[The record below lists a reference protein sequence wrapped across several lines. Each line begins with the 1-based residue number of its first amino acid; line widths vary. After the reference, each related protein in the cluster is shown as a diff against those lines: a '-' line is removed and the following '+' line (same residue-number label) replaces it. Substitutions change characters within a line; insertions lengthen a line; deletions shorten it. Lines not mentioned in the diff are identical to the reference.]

1 MNSYL
6 SDSFLLT
13 NDLKLKVFFRKP
25 MPEKY
30 KNKELKNQIGKEKRG
45 LNVNGWTGKTVYLD
59 LSSESVNVIKTDE
72 KLIRSYLGGRGL
84 GVKLL
89 SGLAYSDIDPLGPEN
104 PLIFTS
110 GLLTGLAPMASGAVL
125 TSKSPLTGTI
135 FSWNASGGFGRE
147 LKKTEIDA
155 LIITGKAKKPS
166 YVEVREGGVEIVPAE
181 GLWGKNVRTCTEIL
195 KSRGSIACIG
205 RAGEKQVL
213 ISSFVIDS
221 IHSGRGGLGAVA
233 GSKMLKA
240 VVVKGE
246 KELLPANPEILGEL
260 NTKILKLLEA
270 SPVLS
275 KGLENYGTPALVK
288 LLDYM
293 NLIPSRNFSGRGTSF
308 ANLFSGERIK
318 ASFDLE
324 KESCPACPLGCKKRI
339 KKTGQILP
347 DYDSLWAFGFN
358 LENPDFASV
367 LNADRICKDYGIDPI
382 SAGSIIGACAELKSE
397 IIEAYELE
405 SLLLEIGE
413 GSEIEGGG
421 KPGNGARKYLSGR
434 GREELSMDVKGLE
447 LGGFDPRGIRGQA
460 LAYAT
465 SSHGGDYLT
474 AFMVGPE
481 ILGKPVSLDR
491 LSLKGKAGI
500 LQVFENI
507 AAVLDS
513 LVFCPFSVFAL
524 NEELCSALLLSATGM
539 EISPAELLKIGE
551 RIYNLERTYNLKA
564 GFTRKDDTLPER
576 LFENEEENEGYGLP
590 GKEFEAAIQEYY
602 HYRGWDEKGVPLLEK
617 LKELELSC

>member
-1 MNSYL
+1 M
-6 SDSFLLT
+6 D
-13 NDLKLKVFFRKP
+13 
-25 MPEKY
+25 
-30 KNKELKNQIGKEKRG
+30 
-45 LNVNGWTGKTVYLD
+45 GWTGKTVYVD
-59 LSSESVNVIKTDE
+59 LGSESVDIIRTDE
-72 KLIRSYLGGRGL
+72 KLIRRYLGGRGL

-89 SGLAYSDIDPLGPEN
+89 SELAAPDIDPLSPVN

-110 GLLTGLAPMASGAVL
+110 GPLSSLAPMASGAVL

-135 FSWNASGGFGRE
+135 FSWNTGGGFGRE
-147 LKKTEIDA
+147 LKRAGIDA
-155 LIITGKAKKPS
+155 LVITGKANRPS
-166 YVEVREGGVEIVPAE
+166 YVEIGEGNAEIVPAE
-181 GLWGKNVRTCTEIL
+181 GLWGKNVRACTEAL
-195 KSRGSIACIG
+195 ENKGSVACIG

-213 ISSFVIDS
+213 ISSFVIGS

-246 KELLPANPEILGEL
+246 KELSPTNPERFGEL
-260 NTKILKLLEA
+260 ETKVLKLFDA

-275 KGLENYGTPALVK
+275 KGLANYGTSALVK

-293 NLIPSRNFSGRGTSF
+293 NLIPIRNFTRRGTSF
-308 ANLFSGERIK
+308 ADQLSGEYIK
-318 ASFDLE
+318 ASFKLE
-324 KESCPACPLGCKKRI
+324 KESCPACPLGCKKKI
-339 KKTGQILP
+339 QGTGQIVP
-347 DYDSLWAFGFN
+347 DYDSLWALGFN
-358 LENPDFASV
+358 LENPDLTSV
-367 LNADRICKDYGIDPI
+367 LNADRTCKDYGIDPI
-382 SAGSIIGACAELKSE
+382 SAGSVIGAYAELKSG

-405 SLLLEIGE
+405 SLLSEIGE

-421 KPGNGARKYLSGR
+421 KPGNGARKYLSGM
-434 GREELSMDVKGLE
+434 GRKELSMDVKGLE

-481 ILGKPVSLDR
+481 VLGKPVSLDR

-500 LQVFENI
+500 LQVFENLT
-507 AAVLDS
+507 AALDS

-539 EISPAELLKIGE
+539 EISPAELMKIGE
-551 RIYNLERTYNLKA
+551 RIYNVERTYNLKA

-576 LFENEEENEGYGLP
+576 LFENEREDEGSGLP
-590 GKEFEAAIQEYY
+590 GQEFEAVIQEYY
-602 HYRGWDEKGVPLLEK
+602 HYRGWDEEGIPTPEK
-617 LKELELSC
+617 LEELGLSG